1 MTRRPW
7 GVVTDQGRV
16 VRQDV
21 LDAYVIKAQVESRQL
36 PEEES
41 WQQVRGLLRPHFDPG
56 ALAKAIDANTAHAR
70 ACRQKAV
77 DVAGGGWRFDRV
89 DEAADDADRL
99 RLKGWFD
106 RLPAPTNALDDDDLG
121 DVLTSCQLDYE
132 AMGRAVLE
140 VIREDHAATGPVA
153 TVAHMPAWSVRVH
166 RDKIRFAQIRGGR
179 TRWYKWIGAPY
190 DVDYESGELRE
201 LGDLRPERRA
211 TEVIW
216 WREYHPL
223 DKTYGGPD
231 VLPALGAIHGDA
243 GRRDFNIS
251 FFSNWGI
258 PAYAIFVSGDFD
270 PGKMVDAKGKVV
282 DDDDESAVMTEVEW
296 HIESLLDRA
305 RQNPHSSMVFT
316 VPTREGENDGKVEVR
331 FEPLATDVK
340 EASFRLYRRDNREEI
355 LSAHGMSAAVAGV
368 FDQGVANRESMAHYQ
383 RSVVTPRR
391 SKIEKAIN
399 RYLVEA
405 AFGVT
410 GWRWKLVGLDTR
422 DVAREIELW
431 LSMLDRGV
439 VTVREILQHF
449 GDALGLPQPGEG
461 GDPALDMRRHINA
474 PAEGGDGD
482 GDQVAAALRSLRDD
496 LVTVAAKADAA
507 RLPTLADSLLG

>member
-121 DVLTSCQLDYE
+121 NVLTSCQLDYE

-368 FDQGVANRESMAHYQ
+368 FDQG
-383 RSVVTPRR
+383 
-391 SKIEKAIN
+391 
-399 RYLVEA
+399 
-405 AFGVT
+405 
-410 GWRWKLVGLDTR
+410 
-422 DVAREIELW
+422 
-431 LSMLDRGV
+431 
-439 VTVREILQHF
+439 
-449 GDALGLPQPGEG
+449 
-461 GDPALDMRRHINA
+461 
-474 PAEGGDGD
+474 
-482 GDQVAAALRSLRDD
+482 
-496 LVTVAAKADAA
+496 
-507 RLPTLADSLLG
+507 